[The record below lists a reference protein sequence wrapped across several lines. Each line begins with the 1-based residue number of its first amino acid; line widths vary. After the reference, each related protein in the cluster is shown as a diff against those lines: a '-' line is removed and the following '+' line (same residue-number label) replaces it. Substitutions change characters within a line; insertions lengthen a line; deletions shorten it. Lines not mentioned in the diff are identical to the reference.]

1 MKRAIVSSFLG
12 MAANRLAGAAG
23 EFAFSKHFDILSFP
37 KMLRPIRGMS
47 ADTANTG
54 IGNLI
59 VASDGLLYGVGT
71 DPNNP
76 TNGKLWVRS
85 AGYGGGSA
93 YVSMTPTNQLSGA
106 AVNYDFLV
114 EWPDSGATR
123 SMLWASNN
131 LLVASQLETAAAG
144 GTQTQ
149 ALTFSSIGQGL
160 VHPKDA
166 CLYFPYKT
174 TTTPYIGV
182 MLNNATLFTGNY
194 YVPTLYQLPKMYQAY
209 CLSYYNNFLAV
220 PLANTSGDGAAPNSS
235 EVQLW
240 QLAPIAGGTAVTASD
255 EVIPWGAGQL
265 KVLNNL
271 GGALIGISQE
281 GVNSAQDSARIVIRT
296 WNGGP
301 EPEVIK
307 VLTANRLPTL
317 NSGST
322 TVAINQRVN
331 FIANRRLY
339 FSINLNPA
347 DGKQTARYGLW
358 SVGKNQAGGW
368 TVVQEM
374 VATNANTETGVIAA
388 AISSDYVSMVHT
400 AAGTLTYSTSG
411 DLTSTKMGASSV
423 YESVV
428 NPGNMPEE
436 DKLLA
441 KKLFTIRVRCLPL
454 PTGAQ
459 LTLKYRTDSDGDNA
473 DWITATTAY
482 TTTDGVAFKAITQA
496 DSQPFTG
503 GYGFEFQITSTGGA
517 TPTAILY
524 EYQTTE

>member
-1 MKRAIVSSFLG
+1 MKRAIVSNFLG
-12 MAANRLAGAAG
+12 MAANRLAGNPG
-23 EFAFSKHFDILSFP
+23 EFAFSKHFDVLSYP
-37 KMLRPIRGMS
+37 KMLKPIRGMS
-47 ADTANTG
+47 TDTASTG
-54 IGNLI
+54 IGNII
-59 VASDGLLYGVGT
+59 VGSDGFMYGVGT

-76 TNGKLWVRS
+76 GNGKLYVRNS
-85 AGYGGGSA
+85 YGGGSA
-93 YVSMTPTNQLSGA
+93 YATMTPTNQLSGA

-131 LLVASQLETAAAG
+131 ILVASQLETAAAG
-144 GTQTQ
+144 GTLTQ

-160 VHPKDA
+160 VHPKDSK
-166 CLYFPYKT
+166 LYFPYKT
-174 TTTPYIGV
+174 TTTPYIGIIR
-182 MLNNATLFTGNY
+182 NNGTLFADYN
-194 YVPTLYQLPKMYQAY
+194 PTLITLPKMYRAY

-240 QLAPIAGGTAVTASD
+240 DLDTALTQPQ

-265 KVLNNL
+265 KVMNNL
-271 GGALIGISQE
+271 GGVLIGISQE
-281 GVNSAQDSARIVIRT
+281 GVNSAQDSARIVIRA

-307 VLTANRLPTL
+307 TLTASHLAGS
-317 NSGST
+317 NSP
-322 TVAINQRVN
+322 TVAINPRVN

-339 FSINLNPA
+339 FSINLVPG

-368 TVVQEM
+368 SVVQEI
-374 VATNANTETGVIAA
+374 VETNANTGTGVIAA
-388 AISSDYVSMVHT
+388 AISSDYVSIVHT
-400 AAGTLTYSTSG
+400 TEGTLTYSTNGQTGSAVF
-411 DLTSTKMGASSV
+411 GASSV

-436 DKLLA
+436 DKLLF
-441 KKLFTIRVRCLPL
+441 KKLATIRVRCLPL

-473 DWITATTAY
+473 NWVTATTAY
-482 TTTDGVAFKAITQA
+482 TTTGGVAFKAITQA
-496 DSQPFTG
+496 DGSPFTG
-503 GYGFEFQITSTGGA
+503 GYNFEFQLISTGGA

-524 EYQTTE
+524 EYTVTE